1 MVPDLDPD
9 KPDPDPVWPDL
20 DPAISGSGS
29 GLPGSKSGN
38 IRIWIR
44 LLPDLDPVAA
54 RSKVPHGLYGPVQAL
69 PWGRAPPPLT
79 WALEEQPAGDGLA
92 EDAGVPGVG
101 PAQAHHQGH
110 AGEYLG

>member
-29 GLPGSKSGN
+29 GLPGSRSGN

-54 RSKVPHGLYGPVQAL
+54 GSKVPHGLSGPVQAL
-69 PWGRAPPPLT
+69 ISSGTSFPPSFLAGCECIENYLICICLEDKALSLT
-79 WALEEQPAGDGLA
+79 N
-92 EDAGVPGVG
+92 PGI
-101 PAQAHHQGH
+101 
-110 AGEYLG
+110 

>member
-29 GLPGSKSGN
+29 GLPGSRSGN

-54 RSKVPHGLYGPVQAL
+54 GSKVPHGLSGPVQAL
-69 PWGRAPPPLT
+69 F
-79 WALEEQPAGDGLA
+79 
-92 EDAGVPGVG
+92 
-101 PAQAHHQGH
+101 
-110 AGEYLG
+110 LGTFAYKFLNVQLVIFSVRNG

>member
-29 GLPGSKSGN
+29 GLPGSRSGN

-54 RSKVPHGLYGPVQAL
+54 GSKVLHGLSGPVQAL
-69 PWGRAPPPLT
+69 VQCSAREWPR
-79 WALEEQPAGDGLA
+79 GLPDITA
-92 EDAGVPGVG
+92 SNV
-101 PAQAHHQGH
+101 AHSPKLLYTLH
-110 AGEYLG
+110 

>member
-29 GLPGSKSGN
+29 GLPGSRSGN

-54 RSKVPHGLYGPVQAL
+54 GSKVAHELSGPVQAL
-69 PWGRAPPPLT
+69 HGGG
-79 WALEEQPAGDGLA
+79 ALQSGSPSHPVSSPA
-92 EDAGVPGVG
+92 
-101 PAQAHHQGH
+101 
-110 AGEYLG
+110 

>member
-29 GLPGSKSGN
+29 GLPGSRSGN

-54 RSKVPHGLYGPVQAL
+54 GSKVPHGLSGPVQAL
-69 PWGRAPPPLT
+69 WVSYGCHMGVIWGSY
-79 WALEEQPAGDGLA
+79 EDHIESYGGLLVSY
-92 EDAGVPGVG
+92 EDHIRGI
-101 PAQAHHQGH
+101 
-110 AGEYLG
+110 

>member
-1 MVPDLDPD
+1 MLPDLDPD

-29 GLPGSKSGN
+29 GLPGSRSGN

-54 RSKVPHGLYGPVQAL
+54 GSKVLHGLSGPVQAL
-69 PWGRAPPPLT
+69 ARRRKGFTHRLI
-79 WALEEQPAGDGLA
+79 
-92 EDAGVPGVG
+92 G
-101 PAQAHHQGH
+101 PSASVNFLQFLLISHYSISHYSH
-110 AGEYLG
+110 

>member
-29 GLPGSKSGN
+29 GLPGSRSGN

-54 RSKVPHGLYGPVQAL
+54 GSKVPHGLSGPVQAL
-69 PWGRAPPPLT
+69 VG
-79 WALEEQPAGDGLA
+79 AGAASHVRVVKTGQTQMKFQLK
-92 EDAGVPGVG
+92 GSFSFFNSR
-101 PAQAHHQGH
+101 
-110 AGEYLG
+110 

>member
-29 GLPGSKSGN
+29 GLPGSRSGN

-44 LLPDLDPVAA
+44 FLPDLDPVAA
-54 RSKVPHGLYGPVQAL
+54 GSKVPHGLSGPVQAL
-69 PWGRAPPPLT
+69 YQTLHGNFQYTLWNK
-79 WALEEQPAGDGLA
+79 EEEHQPCN
-92 EDAGVPGVG
+92 
-101 PAQAHHQGH
+101 
-110 AGEYLG
+110 

>member
-29 GLPGSKSGN
+29 GLPGSRSGN

-54 RSKVPHGLYGPVQAL
+54 GSKVPHGLSGPVQAL
-69 PWGRAPPPLT
+69 LQGCWFAGVAPPI
-79 WALEEQPAGDGLA
+79 
-92 EDAGVPGVG
+92 
-101 PAQAHHQGH
+101 
-110 AGEYLG
+110 

>member
-29 GLPGSKSGN
+29 GLPGSRSGN

-44 LLPDLDPVAA
+44 LLPDPRFPMDYPV
-54 RSKVPHGLYGPVQAL
+54 RLRLYLKV
-69 PWGRAPPPLT
+69 
-79 WALEEQPAGDGLA
+79 E
-92 EDAGVPGVG
+92 
-101 PAQAHHQGH
+101 
-110 AGEYLG
+110 

>member
-29 GLPGSKSGN
+29 GLPGSRSGN

-54 RSKVPHGLYGPVQAL
+54 GSKVPHELSGPVQAL
-69 PWGRAPPPLT
+69 TEPDT
-79 WALEEQPAGDGLA
+79 
-92 EDAGVPGVG
+92 
-101 PAQAHHQGH
+101 HHLKRLRWQRKLV
-110 AGEYLG
+110 EIINSE

>member
-29 GLPGSKSGN
+29 GLPGSRSGN

-54 RSKVPHGLYGPVQAL
+54 GSKVPHGLSGPVQAL
-69 PWGRAPPPLT
+69 AGLYENFARVCDY
-79 WALEEQPAGDGLA
+79 QPADFATSPFCKKAKTL
-92 EDAGVPGVG
+92 VP
-101 PAQAHHQGH
+101 
-110 AGEYLG
+110 LI

>member
-29 GLPGSKSGN
+29 GLPGSRSGN

-54 RSKVPHGLYGPVQAL
+54 GSKVPHGLSGLVQAL
-69 PWGRAPPPLT
+69 PAGCHRVLT
-79 WALEEQPAGDGLA
+79 E
-92 EDAGVPGVG
+92 GVRKGANPWVTLLFR
-101 PAQAHHQGH
+101 HQIH
-110 AGEYLG
+110 VSMAYLR

>member
-29 GLPGSKSGN
+29 GLPGSRSGN

-54 RSKVPHGLYGPVQAL
+54 GSKVPHGLSGPVQAL
-69 PWGRAPPPLT
+69 LSPVHHSSYQLPC
-79 WALEEQPAGDGLA
+79 LA
-92 EDAGVPGVG
+92 VFKNSKV
-101 PAQAHHQGH
+101 
-110 AGEYLG
+110 

>member
-29 GLPGSKSGN
+29 GLPGSRSGN

-54 RSKVPHGLYGPVQAL
+54 GSKVPHGLSGPVQAL
-69 PWGRAPPPLT
+69 ISMDLIYSGEIYFWFV
-79 WALEEQPAGDGLA
+79 AGTA
-92 EDAGVPGVG
+92 
-101 PAQAHHQGH
+101 
-110 AGEYLG
+110 

>member
-20 DPAISGSGS
+20 DLAISGTGS
-29 GLPGSKSGN
+29 GLPGSRSGN

-54 RSKVPHGLYGPVQAL
+54 GSKVPHGLSGPVQAL
-69 PWGRAPPPLT
+69 HPAESSGLVIPILRLT
-79 WALEEQPAGDGLA
+79 ASPDC
-92 EDAGVPGVG
+92 
-101 PAQAHHQGH
+101 HHCCH
-110 AGEYLG
+110 H

>member
-29 GLPGSKSGN
+29 GLPGSRSGN

-54 RSKVPHGLYGPVQAL
+54 GSKVPHELSGPVQAL
-69 PWGRAPPPLT
+69 AVRLYSRWWDSGCL
-79 WALEEQPAGDGLA
+79 
-92 EDAGVPGVG
+92 DAVYSPCITNIQEV
-101 PAQAHHQGH
+101 QEHV
-110 AGEYLG
+110 YMYSV

>member
-29 GLPGSKSGN
+29 GLPGSRSGN

-54 RSKVPHGLYGPVQAL
+54 GSKVPHGLSGPVQAL
-69 PWGRAPPPLT
+69 FEAKT
-79 WALEEQPAGDGLA
+79 K
-92 EDAGVPGVG
+92 
-101 PAQAHHQGH
+101 
-110 AGEYLG
+110 

>member
-29 GLPGSKSGN
+29 GLPGSRSGN

-54 RSKVPHGLYGPVQAL
+54 GSKVPHGLSGPVQAL
-69 PWGRAPPPLT
+69 QGGRKYFVEIHKESTYLLYRPVLT
-79 WALEEQPAGDGLA
+79 LLP
-92 EDAGVPGVG
+92 
-101 PAQAHHQGH
+101 
-110 AGEYLG
+110 

>member
-29 GLPGSKSGN
+29 GLSGSRSGN

-54 RSKVPHGLYGPVQAL
+54 GSKVPHGLSGPVQAL
-69 PWGRAPPPLT
+69 D
-79 WALEEQPAGDGLA
+79 QPSSLPINFRHSTSIRFS
-92 EDAGVPGVG
+92 VVF
-101 PAQAHHQGH
+101 
-110 AGEYLG
+110 

>member
-29 GLPGSKSGN
+29 GLPGSRSGN

-54 RSKVPHGLYGPVQAL
+54 GSKVPHGLSGPVQAL
-69 PWGRAPPPLT
+69 GPAPC
-79 WALEEQPAGDGLA
+79 WA
-92 EDAGVPGVG
+92 PGV
-101 PAQAHHQGH
+101 QGCFLNTFLL
-110 AGEYLG
+110 ETFCRFCTVCLKKNVT

>member
-29 GLPGSKSGN
+29 GLPGSRSGN

-54 RSKVPHGLYGPVQAL
+54 GSKVPHGLSGPVQAL
-69 PWGRAPPPLT
+69 VLPQATGVVHVAPIMLV
-79 WALEEQPAGDGLA
+79 WAT
-92 EDAGVPGVG
+92 
-101 PAQAHHQGH
+101 
-110 AGEYLG
+110 YFYNC